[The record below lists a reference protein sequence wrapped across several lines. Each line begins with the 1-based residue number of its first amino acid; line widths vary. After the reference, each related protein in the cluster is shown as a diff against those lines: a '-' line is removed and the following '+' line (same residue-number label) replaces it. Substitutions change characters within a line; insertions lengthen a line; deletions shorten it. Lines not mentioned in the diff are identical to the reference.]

1 MEQSLLKSCSEFGVK
16 YILPSKNENQQQ
28 CRNRRQKMRR
38 NIADAKLKNKINY
51 PIQHQHTNAAVQQ
64 HKYTIETLP
73 NIDNSINT
81 TNAF

>member
-16 YILPSKNENQQQ
+16 FILTSKNENQQQ
-28 CRNRRQKMRR
+28 CRNQSQKIRR
-38 NIADAKLKNKINY
+38 NIADAKLKNKRNY

-64 HKYTIETLP
+64 HKDTIDTLP
-73 NIDNSINT
+73 NMDNSINT